1 MTLYH
6 STNKFISSYSDNV
19 SFETALFSGIAP
31 DNGLFVPNNIPKF
44 SFDEIKALKDV
55 SYSDIAFAV
64 LNKFLKNEIN
74 DKDLKD
80 IIQDAYNFEIPF
92 ERFDDNTSIVRL
104 DKGPTLSFKDFAARF
119 MARAMQVLKKNDN
132 RMMIIVATSGDTGS
146 AIGSSFRGLEGID
159 VVILYPKNEVTN
171 FQKYQMNS
179 LGKNIKTIEVDGKFD
194 DCQKMVK
201 EAFNDS
207 DLEHIKLTSANSIN
221 IGRILPQIVYY
232 FYSFLQCSKDF
243 SPIIFSVPSGNFG
256 NSLGCEIARRMGLPV
271 KAIIIAVN
279 ENDEFPRFL
288 DAGQYHKI
296 SPSRSCLSNAMNVGN
311 PSNLAR
317 YFEFYGGCLDKDG
330 TVHKMPDINQMKQN
344 IFSVSVTD
352 EETIK
357 TMQNVY
363 QQKSIILE
371 PHGAVGFNA
380 LGEYRKQTKDDSYA
394 VVLETADPIKFSESV
409 ENILNIDIKLDISSN
424 IDAYDKIGNN
434 YNEFKYKL
442 LNL

>member
-44 SFDEIKALKDV
+44 SFDEIKAMKDV
-55 SYSDIAFAV
+55 DYSDIAFAV

-74 DKDLKD
+74 EKDLKA
-80 IIQDAYNFEIPF
+80 IVQDAYNFEIPF
-92 ERFDDNTSIVRL
+92 EKFNNNTSIVRL

-119 MARAMQVLKKNDN
+119 MARAMQALKKDND
-132 RMMIIVATSGDTGS
+132 RMMILVATSGDTGS
-146 AIGSSFRGLEGID
+146 AIGSAFKGLDKID
-159 VVILYPKNEVTN
+159 VVILYPKGEITD
-171 FQKYQMNS
+171 FQKYQMDS
-179 LGKNIKTIEVDGKFD
+179 LGENIKTIEVDGKFD

-201 EAFNDS
+201 AAFDDL
-207 DLEHIKLTSANSIN
+207 DLEHIRLTSANSIN

-271 KAIIIAVN
+271 KKIIIAVN

-288 DAGQYHKI
+288 DEREYHII
-296 SPSRSCLSNAMNVGN
+296 SPSRACLSNAMNVGN

-317 YFEFYGGCLDKDG
+317 YFELYGGCIDKDG
-330 TVHKMPDINQMKQN
+330 RIHRMPDVDQMKQN
-344 IFSVSVTD
+344 LFSVSVSD
-352 EETIK
+352 DDTIRAMK
-357 TMQNVY
+357 EVY
-363 QQKSIILE
+363 KNKNIIIE
-371 PHGAVGFNA
+371 PHGAVGIDA
-380 LGEYRKQTKDDSYA
+380 LEKYRKKTNDDSYA
-394 VVLETADPIKFSESV
+394 VVLETADPIKFSKSV
-409 ENILNIDIKLDISSN
+409 ENILNIDVKLDKFLN
-424 IDAYDKIGNN
+424 DNAYDTISND
-434 YNEFKYKL
+434 YNEFKNRL